1 MMAKSK
7 TEPDFAAAIQKL
19 ADAIDLLA
27 GAHVAGVQSA
37 MIVSAV
43 TECTREAAHLAGA
56 KDESDTRIDDGP
68 QRSVRSKE
76 TQPTCPP
83 VDTPAAVDKP

>member
-1 MMAKSK
+1 MTAKSK
-7 TEPDFAAAIQKL
+7 IEPNFAAAIQKL

-27 GAHVAGVQSA
+27 GAHVADVQSA

-56 KDESDTRIDDGP
+56 KDESDTPIDGP
-68 QRSVRSKE
+68 PAIGQVKRNSAN
-76 TQPTCPP
+76 CPR
-83 VDTPAAVDKP
+83 VDSLAAVDKP